1 MFGQVFYHDTI
12 RKYVI
17 LFGTLF
23 NDVYILKGDG
33 TNTTQTIKVPIS
45 YGPKQKFLVR
55 LEQDPNITKPVAI
68 QLPRMG
74 FELLD
79 MRYAAERKL
88 PTINKISVVN
98 PNDPNKLYNQY
109 MPVPYD
115 FTFDLNI
122 MVKQARDGTRILE
135 QILPF
140 FTPEWTATLN
150 LDPTMQH
157 KYDIPVIL
165 NSVKSEDTYTGNF
178 VERRA
183 IVWTLS
189 FTLKGYIF
197 GATRSQKIIKNT
209 GINLYSIPT
218 AVNIDDAIGSSQV
231 YDTITTIPTVTGKT
245 LNQVEADDD
254 YTITQT
260 IEQFY
265 DQ

>member
-23 NDVYILKGDG
+23 NDVYIHKGDG
-33 TNTTQTIKVPIS
+33 TNTTQTVKVPIS

-55 LEQDPNITKPVAI
+55 LEQDPDISKPVAI

-88 PTINKISVVN
+88 PTINRVSVVN
-98 PNDPNKLYNQY
+98 SSDPNKLTYQY
-109 MPVPYD
+109 IPVPYD
-115 FTFDLNI
+115 FNFELSI

-183 IVWTLS
+183 ITWTLS

-197 GATRSQKIIKNT
+197 GPTRSQKVIKET
-209 GINLYSIPT
+209 VMNLYNVKSDVDMGA
-218 AVNIDDAIGSSQV
+218 AVGNTQV
-231 YDTITTIPTVTGKT
+231 YDTINTVPTVVGKT
-245 LNQVEADDD
+245 LDQVEADDD

-260 IEQFY
+260 IQQFY